1 MPNCLSE
8 WRTST
13 TKRCHKFW
21 FVLFI
26 LTKKLTCE
34 PHFKKLKH
42 TTKNARIAV
51 EKNSKLSLENK
62 ILIYESALKVWLNSI
77 ELRVWTTK
85 SNIVKMER
93 QSKILRIVTNVN

>member
-1 MPNCLSE
+1 MQ
-8 WRTST
+8 T
-13 TKRCHKFW
+13 TFQD
-21 FVLFI
+21 
-26 LTKKLTCE
+26 
-34 PHFKKLKH
+34 KKLKH